1 LGDLGDESLILPA
14 EVAGKSNEI
23 TELEGTGIGT
33 HDKRALKSSGEIG
46 KNVSGLGPARV
57 GRKHFA
63 QFFTSGCV
71 YG

>member
-1 LGDLGDESLILPA
+1 M
-14 EVAGKSNEI
+14 
-23 TELEGTGIGT
+23 ELEGTGIGT